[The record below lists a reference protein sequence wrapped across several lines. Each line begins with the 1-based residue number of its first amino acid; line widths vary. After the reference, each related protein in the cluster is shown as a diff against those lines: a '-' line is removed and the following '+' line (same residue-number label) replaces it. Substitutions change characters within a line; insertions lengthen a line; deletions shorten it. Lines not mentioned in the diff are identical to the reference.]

1 MNVLVIGCGRVGSG
15 LSRALE
21 ETGHSVTVVDVD
33 PKSFDRLGPGFRGR
47 KLVGVGFDLE
57 VLESAG
63 IRQVDALAAVTGSDE
78 ANAVVGRLASRHFR
92 VPRVVARLYDPG
104 QADLYRRLG
113 VLTIS
118 QVTWGVQRLI
128 ELLTQAGVGAIH
140 SIGGGQ
146 VDLVEAR
153 VPALLVGRKVSELDL
168 PGEIMVVAVSR
179 GGRTFL
185 PSGPVPLEAGDVVF
199 VAVAAGASGRL
210 QQLLGIG

>member
-1 MNVLVIGCGRVGSG
+1 
-15 LSRALE
+15 
-21 ETGHSVTVVDVD
+21 VDLD
-33 PKSFDRLGPGFRGR
+33 ARSFERLGPGFGGR

-57 VLESAG
+57 VLERAG

-78 ANAVVGRLASRHFR
+78 ANAVVGRLATRHFR

-118 QVTWGVQRLI
+118 QVTWGVQRMI
-128 ELLTQAGVGAIH
+128 ELLTQAWVGAVH
-140 SIGGGQ
+140 SLGGGQ

-153 VPALLVGRKVSELDL
+153 VPELLVGRKVSELDL
-168 PGEIMVVAVSR
+168 PGELEVVAVSR

-185 PSGPVPLEAGDVVF
+185 AAGPVLLESGDVVH
-199 VAVAAGASGRL
+199 VAVAAGAAGRL